1 MVRVLN
7 MTKFIVFIFLLSAVM
22 PYQLAKAAVTVKD
35 VARIDGIRDTYLVG
49 YGLVTGL
56 SGTGD
61 SNRFASTSQ
70 SLKSL
75 LASFDINIEGKEV
88 VSRNVA
94 AVMVTANIP
103 AFSAIGDKLDVQIS
117 SLGDAR
123 SLTGGTLLLSPLKAP
138 NGSIYALA
146 QGQITVGGYSFEQE
160 QNKVAKNH
168 VTVGSITRGATV
180 ERSVNTDIFTKEGAI
195 ELVLQQPDFTM
206 LDNISSA
213 LTTHF
218 PALNV
223 ESVHAGRLKISG
235 ETLSLSMLAKIEQVP
250 VITKMYAQIVVNERS
265 GIIVSGADIPVS
277 SVVISHGNLNL
288 KIRSTPFVSQPNSF
302 VSGRNPGVKT
312 VAFQE
317 TDISVDEANQS
328 VYINKDSTTIAEV
341 VTSLQKLNISTRDMI
356 SILEGLKR
364 SGALHAEIIIL

>member
-1 MVRVLN
+1 MVGFLN
-7 MTKFIVFIFLLSAVM
+7 MRKFIVLFCLVFIAT
-22 PYQLAKAAVTVKD
+22 PYQLCATTVTVKD

-70 SLKSL
+70 SVKSL

-88 VSRNVA
+88 ESRNVA
-94 AVMVTANIP
+94 AVIVTANIP
-103 AFSAIGDKLDVQIS
+103 AFSGIGDKLDVQIS

-138 NGSIYALA
+138 NGTVYALA
-146 QGQITVGGYSFEQE
+146 QGQITVGGYSFEQA
-160 QNKVAKNH
+160 QNKAAKNH

-180 ERSVNTDIFTKEGAI
+180 ERNVNTEIFTQDGSI
-195 ELVLQQPDFTM
+195 GIVLQQPDFTM

-213 LTTHF
+213 LTSSF
-218 PALNV
+218 PSLDV

-235 ETLSLSMLAKIEQVP
+235 KNLSLSMLAKIEQVS
-250 VITKMYAQIVVNERS
+250 VKTKMFAQIVVNERS
-265 GIIVSGADIPVS
+265 GIIVSGSDIPVS

-288 KIRSTPFVSQPNSF
+288 KIRSTPFVSQPNGI
-302 VSGRNPGVKT
+302 VAGINSGIESVRYDKT
-312 VAFQE
+312 E
-317 TDISVDEANQS
+317 INVDEANQS
-328 VYINKDSTTIAEV
+328 VYINKETTTIAEV
-341 VTSLQKLNISTRDMI
+341 VSSLQKLNIATRDMI

>member
-1 MVRVLN
+1 
-7 MTKFIVFIFLLSAVM
+7 M

-180 ERSVNTDIFTKEGAI
+180 EKSVNTDIFTKEGAI

-341 VTSLQKLNISTRDMI
+341 VTSLQKLNIATRDMI